1 LRGLPGDAAGN
12 HYPQRAGTSIALW
25 EKTMKPMHH
34 IQNSQAQTLVE
45 KKQHLVQAFLAENEP
60 DFLEKM
66 TRLLDEY
73 VFTVY
78 EKSISAR
85 KLVISRHPF
94 AVIALG
100 GYGRKEQCI
109 HSDIDLLILF
119 DTTVPPEVEAFVQET
134 VYPLWDARF
143 EVGYAVRHIDECI
156 DMAFDRFDILT
167 TVLDARFICGNS
179 LIYSRFMEK
188 FRHRLSTRHFRQTL
202 DYLFAHGIKRLEN
215 FGDSTFLVT
224 PDLKSGFGGL
234 RDYHTLLWYAKIKS
248 NIKQRR
254 DLEYYGFLSHFEYHT
269 LEKAL
274 TYIWDIRNRLHHITG
289 RKCDTLHFEYQTEV
303 AGLLNYKNQGGRPDV
318 EIFLGDL
325 HARMEFLK
333 QINQITFEDI
343 LTSSRIRKEPASPRP
358 TRTFG
363 LVINKRRLYFANTVV
378 ILQHPELLLKIF
390 LESGRQ
396 KIPLSIEARRVVS
409 EFLHLVDDDIKTG
422 PANIKIFKQILALS
436 FWEFNVLNVML
447 STGILEQ
454 FIPEFSAI
462 RNKIQ
467 YNHYHLFPVDKHS
480 IRCVQVINS
489 FREPGTDVMTSLYAN
504 VFKEVRNKN
513 LLRVS
518 ALLHDIGKSDPAK
531 EHSNTGAAIAGPIL
545 ARLGF
550 SAAET
555 ADARF
560 LIQNHLLL
568 AKTATRRDIFDEET
582 AIYTANKVGK
592 IRRLRMLFLLT
603 VADSMATGPKAWNEW
618 TENLIKDL
626 FLKTM
631 RILKTGELASKK
643 AQRLIQRKKQEVM
656 THLRE
661 NWNKEDLLTQLDA
674 MSGRYLLYMPAVHI
688 ADHIKLF
695 RNLGDRPFIWQVSS
709 EDDSDIRTVAICGRD
724 KPGLYSKIAG
734 VFFLNRIDIVA
745 SQAYPLGGSHI
756 LDIFKV
762 MAPSDRIFEQEKWE
776 KAEKDLARALA
787 DDHFLDRMV
796 DQIPGQITIPSGRRP
811 EPNQVRID
819 NDTSSFFTI
828 IEVLTYDFAGLLFTI
843 TNALYRSGV
852 NVNIAMVGGKVDQIM
867 DIFYVRDL
875 ENDQKIQNPEKLKQV
890 KTAILERLPKIHAK
904 EVLNEKN

>member
-1 LRGLPGDAAGN
+1 MM
-12 HYPQRAGTSIALW
+12 
-25 EKTMKPMHH
+25 ETMTH
-34 IQNSQAQTLVE
+34 IQNTPVRNLVR
-45 KKQHLVQAFLAENEP
+45 KKQQLVQAFLAGREP
-60 DFLEKM
+60 DFLGSL

-78 EKSISAR
+78 EKSITAR
-85 KLVISRHPF
+85 KMVIAGRPF

-119 DTTVPPEVEAFVQET
+119 DDTVPPEVEAFVQEI

-143 EVGYAVRHIDECI
+143 EVGYAVRHMNECI
-156 DMAFDRFDILT
+156 DMAFERFDILT

-179 LIYSRFMEK
+179 LIYSRFKET
-188 FRHRLSTRHFRQTL
+188 FRHRLSTRHYKQTL
-202 DYLFAHGIKRLEN
+202 DYLFEHGIKRLEN

-248 NIKQRR
+248 DIKERR

-269 LEKAL
+269 LDKTL
-274 TYIWDIRNRLHHITG
+274 NYIWRIRNWLHHITG
-289 RKCDTLHFEYQTEV
+289 RKCDTLHFEYQTDM
-303 AGLLNYKNQGGRPDV
+303 ADRLNYKNQGGRPDV

-325 HARMEFLK
+325 HEKMEFLK

-343 LTSSRIRKEPASPRP
+343 LTSSRIRKESATPRS
-358 TRTFG
+358 TKTFG
-363 LVINKRRLYFANTVV
+363 LIIRKRRLYFANTVV

-390 LESGRQ
+390 LESGRRR
-396 KIPLSIEARRVVS
+396 IPLSIEARRVVS
-409 EFLHLVDDDIKTG
+409 EFLHLVDDEIRTD

-447 STGILEQ
+447 STGILERI
-454 FIPEFSAI
+454 IPEYKAI

-489 FREPGTDVMTSLYAN
+489 FREPGTDVNSSLYAN
-504 VFKEVRNKN
+504 VYREVRNKN
-513 LLRVS
+513 LLRIA

-531 EHSNTGAAIAGPIL
+531 EHSNTGAEIARPIL
-545 ARLGF
+545 ERLEF
-550 SAAET
+550 NPAET
-555 ADARF
+555 ADACF
-560 LIQNHLLL
+560 LIRHHLLL
-568 AKTATRRDIFDEET
+568 AKIATRRDVFDEET
-582 AIYTANKVGK
+582 AVHTANKVGK
-592 IRRLRMLFLLT
+592 IRLLRMLLLLT

-631 RILKTGELASKK
+631 RILKTGELASRK
-643 AQRLIQRKKQEVM
+643 AQRLIQGKKEEV
-656 THLRE
+656 TA
-661 NWNKEDLLTQLDA
+661 LLGDIWHEQDTSKQLDA
-674 MSGRYLLYMPAVHI
+674 LSKRYLLNMPAIHI

-695 RNLGDRPFIWQVSS
+695 KNLGDRQFIWQISR
-709 EDDSDIRTVAICGRD
+709 EDDSDIRTVSICGRE
-724 KPGLYSKIAG
+724 KPGFYSKIAG

-745 SQAYPLGGSHI
+745 SQAYPLGDTHI

-762 MAPSDRIFEQEKWE
+762 MAPSDRIFEDEKWK
-776 KAEKDLARALA
+776 KAEQDLTRALA
-787 DDHFLDRMV
+787 DDHFLDKVV
-796 DQIPGQITIPSGRRP
+796 DKIPAHITIASGRQP

-843 TNALYRSGV
+843 TNTLYRCGV
-852 NVNIAMVGGKVDQIM
+852 NVNVAMVGSKVDQIM
-867 DIFYVRDL
+867 DIFYVRSL
-875 ENDQKIQNPEKLKQV
+875 EDDQKIQDPVKLKQI
-890 KTAILERLPKIHAK
+890 KTAILERLPQLHAK
-904 EVLNEKN
+904 EV